1 MLVNRRW
8 GRRRRREGLK
18 GARRLDYT
26 VAAGDVKEKERV
38 VNRIRYYG
46 VKRTNA
52 EGQVKECGVDA
63 RCSVDGRG
71 QVYRRGGSVVGNVQS
86 ERVHRAQ
93 GRVSGRRADVQ

>member
-52 EGQVKECGVDA
+52 DGQVKECGVDA

-71 QVYRRGGSVVGNVQS
+71 QVYRRGGSVVGVVQS

-93 GRVSGRRADVQ
+93 GRVSGKAGVQ

>member
-26 VAAGDVKEKERV
+26 VAAGDVKEKECV

-52 EGQVKECGVDA
+52 DGQVKECGVDA

>member
-1 MLVNRRW
+1 MLVRRSIV
-8 GRRRRREGLK
+8 GDGGDEGFK

-26 VAAGDVKEKERV
+26 VAAGDVKEKECV

-52 EGQVKECGVDA
+52 DGQVKECGVDA

-93 GRVSGRRADVQ
+93 GRVSGRAGVQ